1 MNGEVKQNG
10 TTSDMIFKIPALIE
24 HVSSIMSLE
33 VGLSYFCL
41 LTPPSP
47 RSGSASGHVHGNCLQ
62 NLGAIPLIPIV
73 LPLPSEFTW
82 SSLVVDFSSP
92 SVRGC
97 DPDRYTVRCW
107 PGKTGR

>member
-47 RSGSASGHVHGNCLQ
+47 RLAVGVAGRLQ
-62 NLGAIPLIPIV
+62 DVCTG
-73 LPLPSEFTW
+73 
-82 SSLVVDFSSP
+82 
-92 SVRGC
+92 
-97 DPDRYTVRCW
+97 TVRKISVVSY
-107 PGKTGR
+107 P